1 MGGYGL
7 LEIFGGP
14 LKADELIFVEL
25 RQNNSAF
32 ICDEPDLSPK
42 RVDQAGVLLQIRCR
56 QRLRKRLQ
64 EMKRLHMTLAWLA
77 YFLGAGCQGQETYWL
92 VQVAAPVKPPAKFHP
107 YLENPANRTGD
118 VAAITVSS
126 EKIVFNGEWCDY
138 QIEKIKPFKMDRLL
152 ADLIDDMGGR
162 KSLDAFLSN
171 KLKTAIVDWKDELTI
186 KQSTKQIDE
195 SPCKLLQG
203 SSIYRGKNELVLWD
217 TTYFYRFKLGADFKY

>member
-1 MGGYGL
+1 MKCFYKQLAAAFFYL
-7 LEIFGGP
+7 L
-14 LKADELIFVEL
+14 
-25 RQNNSAF
+25 
-32 ICDEPDLSPK
+32 
-42 RVDQAGVLLQIRCR
+42 
-56 QRLRKRLQ
+56 
-64 EMKRLHMTLAWLA
+64 T
-77 YFLGAGCQGQETYWL
+77 GCQSQAEQTYWL
-92 VQVAAPVKPPAKFHP
+92 THIAAPIKPPATIHP

-118 VAAITVSS
+118 VAAITLSS

-171 KLKTAIVDWKDELTI
+171 KLRTAMVDWKDELTI

>member
-1 MGGYGL
+1 M
-7 LEIFGGP
+7 
-14 LKADELIFVEL
+14 
-25 RQNNSAF
+25 R
-32 ICDEPDLSPK
+32 
-42 RVDQAGVLLQIRCR
+42 
-56 QRLRKRLQ
+56 
-64 EMKRLHMTLAWLA
+64 RLHKPLTWLA
-77 YFLGAGCQGQETYWL
+77 IFLGVECQAQETYWL
-92 VQVAAPVKPPAKFHP
+92 TQISTPFELQETIRP

-171 KLKTAIVDWKDELTI
+171 KLRTAMVDWKDELTI